1 MSHLARNCTG
11 SASVSCRRPQ
21 IAIEGIIDPQVQ
33 ALIIVSA
40 PGLYGLVMPNRKD
53 AARRF
58 QRWVKHE
65 VLPSIQRTG
74 GYLPAD
80 TQSAEDFILMRG
92 REILEARA
100 EKWQAVALQQTA
112 RADRAEAKVAAVV
125 AENAELKPRAERA
138 EARGYA

>member
-40 PGLYGLVMPNRKD
+40 PGLYGLVMTNRKD

-74 GYLPAD
+74 GYMMNIPGE
-80 TQSAEDFILMRG
+80 TERQFW
-92 REILEARA
+92 ARA
-100 EKWQAVALQQTA
+100 
-112 RADRAEAKVAAVV
+112 RP
-125 AENAELKPRAERA
+125 PRHHAHLRLPERGGT
-138 EARGYA
+138 RKTPPDPTLMSHQINDLG